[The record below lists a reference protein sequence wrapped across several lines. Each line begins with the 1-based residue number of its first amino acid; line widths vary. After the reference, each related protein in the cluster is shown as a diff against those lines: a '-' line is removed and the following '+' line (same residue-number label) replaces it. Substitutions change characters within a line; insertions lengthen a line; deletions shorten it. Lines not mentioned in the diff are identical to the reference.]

1 MSKIYTAGVH
11 LPKTKLGETKMKK
24 IAAATLALLQKK
36 DYHNISIAN
45 ICNQADM
52 AIGTFYIYFDDKRA
66 LYSYLMQ
73 DFKMRILA
81 TIRSAILD
89 CDTRAQRER
98 AGMIAFV
105 KFAFVYPECF
115 MILWGSLSVDQ
126 QLFHDYY
133 VSFANSY
140 AKALTRDCDEVI
152 AIDPVTLAY
161 VLMGITNFVSLRVM
175 LEADMTMD
183 DVESMV
189 DRDIMPLLYHGIL
202 RHE

>member
-1 MSKIYTAGVH
+1 MSKIYTDGVH
-11 LPKTKLGETKMKK
+11 LPKTSLGDRKIKK
-24 IAAATLALLQKK
+24 IAEATLSLLREK

-45 ICNQADM
+45 ICKQAEM

-73 DFKMRILA
+73 DFKIRIMT
-81 TIRSAILD
+81 TIHGAISE
-89 CDTRAQRER
+89 CNTRAERER
-98 AGMIAFV
+98 AGLLAFV
-105 KFAFVYPECF
+105 KFAYVDPECF

-140 AKALTRDCDEVI
+140 ARALTKDSDEVVD
-152 AIDPVTLAY
+152 IDPVTLAY

-175 LEADMTMD
+175 LETDITHD
-183 DVESMV
+183 KIESMV
-189 DRDIMPLLYHGIL
+189 DNDIMPILYHGIL
-202 RHE
+202 KQ